1 MATEC
6 TQDSVLRFLSERGG
20 KVSNAE
26 LIDHFKPFLSGGPPE
41 KAAARDMFK
50 GFVDNVGF
58 VKQEN
63 GAKYVVLRKK
73 YRDSVQR
80 RAGEVEDRVP
90 GQGDRE
96 PRRDGPVGARRS
108 CEMHADTCS
117 APDAEPRL
125 KPAADVNQSASPGSG
140 YRAVN
145 RDAGGGRAARNRE
158 ADNNSTSAAFGQAA
172 APAVSPTGP
181 SVPKLVV
188 SEEREMG
195 NAETAR
201 AGKDGTS
208 GRYPSK
214 KNKGKAPDMRIP
226 HIAVTG
232 PSPLPA
238 ADEETVF
245 SLPVPEISGAQN
257 AQSFGQGNASSSWP
271 ARRHSTGGGRG
282 SLTEVDQVKD
292 LAPRAH
298 QEAAKDGK
306 ACPNGGEGHVDPGAG
321 QELPSTQATSRRR
334 ASRGSQRGLLSS
346 HPSDDGADEGQPC
359 DTISASGSDCNTPKS
374 SRKNFI
380 ELMMSSSPQL
390 RRSMVHKNPGSLLA
404 RHRDSVRSDS
414 DSASLVSSVD
424 EDSGSVSLD
433 PLEHEWMMCAS
444 DGQWESLHRL
454 LACDPNLVAKKDFVT
469 GFTCLHW
476 AAKQG
481 KQELMALLVNFAKQ
495 HAVPLNINCRSSAGY
510 TPLHLAAMHDHVEV
524 VKLLVGAY
532 DADVEARDY
541 SGKKP
546 WQYLGGGVDE
556 DIKEIVG
563 ASGDSDAE
571 NADIGA
577 GRWRLSKVLPS
588 NLMPL
593 KLLNLP
599 EEDVCDVGGPGKAK
613 SVHRKTSMSRIKP
626 RLHKIRFKTQII
638 HSTSLRETEEGEL
651 ALKSPGKS
659 RPKSTL
665 FG

>member
-1 MATEC
+1 IQMATEC

-96 PRRDGPVGARRS
+96 PRRDGP
-108 CEMHADTCS
+108 
-117 APDAEPRL
+117 
-125 KPAADVNQSASPGSG
+125 
-140 YRAVN
+140 
-145 RDAGGGRAARNRE
+145 
-158 ADNNSTSAAFGQAA
+158 AA

-257 AQSFGQGNASSSWP
+257 AQSFGQG
-271 ARRHSTGGGRG
+271 
-282 SLTEVDQVKD
+282 
-292 LAPRAH
+292 
-298 QEAAKDGK
+298 
-306 ACPNGGEGHVDPGAG
+306 
-321 QELPSTQATSRRR
+321 
-334 ASRGSQRGLLSS
+334 
-346 HPSDDGADEGQPC
+346 
-359 DTISASGSDCNTPKS
+359 DCNTPKS

>member
-6 TQDSVLRFLSERGG
+6 TQDSVLRFLTERGG

-63 GAKYVVLRKK
+63 GVKYVVLRKK

-96 PRRDGPVGARRS
+96 PRRDAPVGARRS
-108 CEMHADTCS
+108 S
-117 APDAEPRL
+117 
-125 KPAADVNQSASPGSG
+125 
-140 YRAVN
+140 
-145 RDAGGGRAARNRE
+145 
-158 ADNNSTSAAFGQAA
+158 AFGQAA
-172 APAVSPTGP
+172 AAALSPTGAP
-181 SVPKLVV
+181 VPKLVV
-188 SEEREMG
+188 SEESEVLSEMG
-195 NAETAR
+195 NAETTR

-208 GRYPSK
+208 VRYS
-214 KNKGKAPDMRIP
+214 R
-226 HIAVTG
+226 
-232 PSPLPA
+232 
-238 ADEETVF
+238 
-245 SLPVPEISGAQN
+245 
-257 AQSFGQGNASSSWP
+257 
-271 ARRHSTGGGRG
+271 
-282 SLTEVDQVKD
+282 
-292 LAPRAH
+292 
-298 QEAAKDGK
+298 
-306 ACPNGGEGHVDPGAG
+306 
-321 QELPSTQATSRRR
+321 LPSTQATNRRR

-599 EEDVCDVGGPGKAK
+599 EEDVCDVGGPGKSK

-638 HSTSLRETEEGEL
+638 HRTSLRETEEGEL
-651 ALKSPGKS
+651 PLKSPGKS